1 MSELNGIKGF
11 IKSEKDGIEELLQSV
26 DDRTEQVINALAECK
41 GKVVFMGVGKSA
53 HIGQKLAA
61 TFASTGTPSFFV
73 HSTEAVHGDL
83 GMIEG
88 KDVAV
93 LISNS
98 GNTQEVVQD
107 LPSLKKIGC
116 KTVAFTSGENSKLA
130 QGCDYLLLYPKCKE
144 SDDLGLAPTTS
155 STVTLVLGDAIAC
168 ELSRRKK
175 FTKEN
180 FFKYH
185 PNGALGAALKTE
197 LEK

>member
-116 KTVAFTSGENSKLA
+116 KTVAFTSGEDSRLA

>member
-1 MSELNGIKGF
+1 MSELNGVKGF

-26 DDRTEQVINALAECK
+26 DDRTERVINVLAECK

-83 GMIEG
+83 GMIEE

-116 KTVAFTSGENSKLA
+116 KTVAFTSGEN
-130 QGCDYLLLYPKCKE
+130 
-144 SDDLGLAPTTS
+144 
-155 STVTLVLGDAIAC
+155 
-168 ELSRRKK
+168 
-175 FTKEN
+175 
-180 FFKYH
+180 
-185 PNGALGAALKTE
+185 
-197 LEK
+197 

>member
-83 GMIEG
+83 GMIEE

-180 FFKYH
+180 FFMYH

>member
-1 MSELNGIKGF
+1 MNALNNIKGY
-11 IKSEKDGIEELLQSV
+11 IKAEKIGIEKLQESV
-26 DDRTEQVINALAECK
+26 DDRTEEVVNVLAACE

-83 GMIEG
+83 GMIEA

-107 LPSLKKIGC
+107 LPCLKKIGC
-116 KTVAFTSGENSKLA
+116 KTIAFTSGENSKLA
-130 QGCDYLLLYPKCKE
+130 LGCDYLLLYPKCE
-144 SDDLGLAPTTS
+144 EADELGLAPTTS
-155 STVTLVLGDAIAC
+155 STVTLLLGDAIAC

-175 FTKEN
+175 FSREN
-180 FFKYH
+180 FYKFH

-197 LEK
+197 LKK

>member
-1 MSELNGIKGF
+1 MSELNGVKGF

-26 DDRTEQVINALAECK
+26 DDRTERVINVLAECK

-83 GMIEG
+83 GMIEE